1 MGTILNRI
9 VEQKEDEVENKRRAE
24 PLKTLRSKAEGRTRK
39 NLFQKA
45 IGDDKIDLIAEIKP
59 CSPSAGRITALAP
72 EEIAAVYSR
81 SLPAALSILTDEQF
95 FGQGLDV
102 LKKLR
107 KKVSKP
113 ILRKDFIIDEYQ
125 IYETAAA
132 RADCL
137 LLIAAILS
145 PEQLRDYYQL
155 AAELGLDVL
164 LEIHSP
170 AELEKLSFVPRILG
184 INNRRLEGN
193 FSTDLK
199 QTARL
204 LKLRPQKSLLVSES
218 GITRAADIKY
228 LQELGG
234 VNAVLVGTALLESAD
249 NNKEIEQ
256 RIDSLMSPVRND
268 E

>member
-113 ILRKDFIIDEYQ
+113 ILRKDFIIDPYQ
-125 IYETAAA
+125 VYEAAA
-132 RADCL
+132 VGADAI
-137 LLIAAILS
+137 LLIANILS
-145 PEQLRDYYQL
+145 PGKLEQLHNLAHELQL
-155 AAELGLDVL
+155 ECLVEVHSKE
-164 LEIHSP
+164 EIETLPLSP
-170 AELEKLSFVPRILG
+170 PVLG
-184 INNRRLEGN
+184 INNRILEGD
-193 FSTDLK
+193 FSTDLSVTEELIE
-199 QTARL
+199 QV
-204 LKLRPQKSLLVSES
+204 PEDSLVVSES
-218 GITRAADIKY
+218 GIHDREDILRLHRA
-228 LQELGG
+228 GG
-234 VNAVLVGTALLESAD
+234 VEGVLVGTALLED
-249 NNKEIEQ
+249 TKNTEEIVE
-256 RIDSLMSPVRND
+256 RIRSLII
-268 E
+268 